1 MSLEGIRVID
11 LTRIIAGPFCT
22 QLLADQGAEVIK
34 IETAKGDPLRGQGEK
49 VHGLSW
55 YFASYNRN
63 KKSIVIDLRSPEGKN
78 VLKKLLRTADVLVEN
93 FRPGVL
99 DAMGFEDEV
108 LKKSNPN
115 LIVCSISG
123 FGADGP
129 YANRPAFDFIAQA
142 LSGFMSVNGE
152 RDGPPLRS
160 GLPISDMVVGLY
172 GAFAVSST
180 LARNT
185 IGKKAGFRRIDVSL
199 TDTMIS
205 LLSFQA
211 ANFFATGN
219 SPMRSGNDHQLV
231 SPYGIFETNDGLLAI
246 APSNNDTYKKLLTAL
261 NLESLSKDKRIDSNR
276 KRMGNR
282 SLIRKLIEPVLKSK
296 NSAYWIE
303 KLNAAGVPAGPILSI
318 PEVFE
323 DPQVQHREMA
333 VNIDHGPRG
342 SVKML
347 GFPIKFMGEATYNPN
362 AAPELGEHTVEVL
375 QNLKFQEDEIEQ
387 LLKKGIIKQYSAN
400 NQE

>member
-1 MSLEGIRVID
+1 MSLKGIRIVD

-34 IETAKGDPLRGQGEK
+34 IESSKGDPLRGQGEK
-49 VHGLSW
+49 VNGLSW
-55 YFASYNRN
+55 YFTSYNRN
-63 KKSIVIDLRSPEGKN
+63 KKSVVIDLHLPEGKN
-78 VLKKLLRTADVLVEN
+78 ILASLLKSADVLVEN

-99 DAMGFEDEV
+99 EEMGFGNKILEE
-108 LKKSNPN
+108 LNAN

-129 YANRPAFDFIAQA
+129 YAKRPAFDFIAQA

-152 RDGPPLRS
+152 ADGPPLRS

-180 LARNT
+180 LAGNA
-185 IGKKAGFRRIDVSL
+185 IGKKVGFRRIDISL
-199 TDTMIS
+199 TDTMVS

-211 ANFFATGN
+211 ANFFATGI

-231 SPYGIFETNDGLLAI
+231 SPYGIFETSDGLLAV
-246 APSNNDTYKKLLTAL
+246 APSNDDTYEKLLKAL
-261 NLESLSKDKRIDSNR
+261 KLEDLLKDKRINTNK

-282 SLIRKLIEPVLKSK
+282 PLVRELIEPTFRSN
-296 NSAYWIE
+296 NSAYWIA
-303 KLNAAGVPAGPILSI
+303 KLNAAGVPAGPILTI

-323 DPQVQHREMA
+323 DPQIQHREM
-333 VNIDHGPRG
+333 VIDVDHGARG

-347 GFPIKFMGEATYNPN
+347 GFPIKHNGDAASPRL
-362 AAPELGEHTVEVL
+362 AAPELGEHSVDVL
-375 QNLKFQEDEIEQ
+375 LNLGFQADEIKQ
-387 LLKKGIIKQYSAN
+387 LLLKQIIKQYNADV
-400 NQE
+400 